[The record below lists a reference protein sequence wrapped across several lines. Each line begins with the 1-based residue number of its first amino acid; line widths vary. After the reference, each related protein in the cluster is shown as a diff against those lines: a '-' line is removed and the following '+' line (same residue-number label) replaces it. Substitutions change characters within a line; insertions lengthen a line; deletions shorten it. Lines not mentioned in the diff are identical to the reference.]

1 MTAPV
6 SPVSPEPPNA
16 ADIEWLSHAVR
27 RFAAEQPDKPAV
39 IEARTDDML
48 SWRELDEQ
56 SEVVARGLFSAG
68 TRQGDLVSITLPNSI
83 DFVIALIA
91 TWKAAATPQPLST
104 KLAPA
109 EVQAIAEI
117 ANPTVIIG
125 TDETAERFGLQIT
138 TLDELRRLG
147 AEFTGNLPDLLAP
160 SLKAP
165 TSGGSTG
172 RPKVI
177 VHGTPAVA
185 DPLMPT
191 LWLLGRDDISLVS
204 APMHHNAPFLAT
216 LLTLSVGGTVV
227 LMDRFNAEAVLANI
241 ESYQCSWLYAVPIM
255 MHRIWALP
263 AKTRAAYDISS
274 LRRMWHMGAPCPA
287 WLKRNWIDW
296 VGAETVMEL
305 YGGTEAQAATTLSGT
320 EWLAHE
326 GSVGTVKS
334 GEIVIMDPEHRI
346 LPAGQTG
353 EVWMRRLPDRDATY
367 RYLGAE
373 ATTYDDGSA
382 IPWETLG
389 DIGYFD
395 EDGYLYLEDRK
406 SDMILVGGIN
416 VFPAEI
422 EAALLSHPAVDSA
435 AVIGLPDEEYG
446 NRVHA
451 IIHADPATKTDDILR
466 HLDTQLSPY
475 KRPRSIEITDQPL
488 RDDAGKIR
496 RSALR
501 AQRLGQE

>member
-1 MTAPV
+1 M
-6 SPVSPEPPNA
+6 
-16 ADIEWLSHAVR
+16 
-27 RFAAEQPDKPAV
+27 
-39 IEARTDDML
+39 
-48 SWRELDEQ
+48 
-56 SEVVARGLFSAG
+56 
-68 TRQGDLVSITLPNSI
+68 
-83 DFVIALIA
+83 
-91 TWKAAATPQPLST
+91 
-104 KLAPA
+104 
-109 EVQAIAEI
+109 
-117 ANPTVIIG
+117 
-125 TDETAERFGLQIT
+125 
-138 TLDELRRLG
+138 
-147 AEFTGNLPDLLAP
+147 
-160 SLKAP
+160 
-165 TSGGSTG
+165 
-172 RPKVI
+172 I
-177 VHGTPAVA
+177 VHGAPAVA

-191 LWLLGRDDISLVS
+191 LWLLGRDDVSLVS

-241 ESYQCSWLYAVPIM
+241 ESYQCTWLYAVPIM
-255 MHRIWALP
+255 MHRIWALGD
-263 AKTRAAYDISS
+263 KTRASYDISS
-274 LRRMWHMGAPCPA
+274 LQRLWHMGAPCPA
-287 WLKRNWIDW
+287 WLKRNWIEW
-296 VGAETVMEL
+296 V
-305 YGGTEAQAATTLSGT
+305 
-320 EWLAHE
+320 AHE

-353 EVWMRRLPDRDATY
+353 EVWMRRLPDRDLTY

-373 ATTYDDGSA
+373 ATTYDDGTD

-416 VFPAEI
+416 VFPAEV

-451 IIHADPATKTDDILR
+451 IIHADPATNTDDILR
-466 HLDTQLSPY
+466 HLDNQLSPY

-496 RSALR
+496 HSALR
-501 AQRLGQE
+501 AQRLGQG